1 MVTTY
6 INPCGAV
13 AQQEKPLAP
22 RQPLGEIRTLGL
34 VSNLKHNADRF
45 LDALGVTLKRRWP
58 QLELLKIQKI
68 ASEPAVFDQR
78 WLSRVQAVAAA
89 FGD

>member
-6 INPCGAV
+6 VNPCGPV
-13 AQQEKPLAP
+13 AQRDKPLAP
-22 RQPLGEIRTLGL
+22 RRPLREITTLGL
-34 VSNLKHNADRF
+34 ASNLKHNADRF
-45 LDALGVTLKRRWP
+45 LDALGVALKRRYP
-58 QLELLKIQKI
+58 QLELLKFQKI